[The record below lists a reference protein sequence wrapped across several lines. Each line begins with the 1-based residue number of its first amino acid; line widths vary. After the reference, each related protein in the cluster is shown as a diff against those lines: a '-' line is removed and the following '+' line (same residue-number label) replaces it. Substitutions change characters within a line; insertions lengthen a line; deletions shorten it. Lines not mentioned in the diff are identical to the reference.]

1 MNLHQCFSLVFFDD
15 ILIYSPDM
23 DKHVN
28 HLRTVLT
35 ALQEHH
41 LYVNAKKCFFGQ
53 HYVEY
58 LGHIISDK
66 GVATTEVKIK
76 PMLNWPVP
84 KSLKELKGF
93 LGLTGYYRKFVAG
106 YGQILR
112 KDTFNWNTTADEAF
126 QCLNK
131 AMSIVPVLALLD
143 FLKPFI
149 IDIDALGYGL
159 ARF

>member
-1 MNLHQCFSLVFFDD
+1 M
-15 ILIYSPDM
+15 
-23 DKHVN
+23 
-28 HLRTVLT
+28 
-35 ALQEHH
+35 
-41 LYVNAKKCFFGQ
+41 
-53 HYVEY
+53 
-58 LGHIISDK
+58 
-66 GVATTEVKIK
+66 ATTEVKIK

-143 FLKPFI
+143 FSKPFI